1 MQIVLCRLHALMVFL
16 TFLTVPLGLGAPTA
30 KAADPAREVVG
41 LFVQSCLRYVEEPP
55 ELRAWIDSIPQLQ
68 KLSPRQSQQFLGG
81 RGGDVWSAANDAGLF
96 ALIVFDDDS
105 CSVMA
110 QYATATEVSQVFLEY
125 LRRKDLPIDKVGDQT
140 KYNRGID
147 QREETYRSRSGSIL
161 YEVVVLTS
169 RSPRA
174 EVQAV
179 LTTRPNR

>member
-1 MQIVLCRLHALMVFL
+1 MPIALRRWGALAVFL
-16 TFLTVPLGLGAPTA
+16 LTLALSLPLSVSAA

-41 LFVQSCLRYVEEPP
+41 LFVQSCLRYVEDPRD
-55 ELRAWIDSIPQLQ
+55 LMAWIDSVPQLR
-68 KLSPRQSQQFLGG
+68 KLSPQQAQQFLEG
-81 RGGDVWSAANDAGLF
+81 RRGDVWSASNDAGLF
-96 ALIVFDDDS
+96 ALVVFDDDS

-110 QYATATEVSQVFLEY
+110 QYANATEVSQVFSEY
-125 LRRKDLPIDKVGDQT
+125 LQRKQLPIDKIGDQT
-140 KYNRGID
+140 NYNRGID
-147 QREETYRSRSGSIL
+147 QREETYRSRSGNSL